1 MTAGLRVVS
10 PGLMTTLQDLGRP
23 GFQRL
28 GIPVSGALDPI
39 SLRAANVIVGN
50 AAATAALE
58 IGYQGPTL
66 AVEADSVRVALA
78 GVGAPLDILD
88 ESGAA
93 QRVPALTSVRLRR
106 GERLRV
112 GALSG
117 GAVAYLA
124 VEGGFAIEPVLGS
137 RSTYARGGIGGFAG
151 RAIAA
156 GDVLPLCG
164 DTAAEREERM
174 LPSLDLARPSRFRL
188 VLGPQDDYF
197 TEAAIR
203 TLQEASYTV
212 SPATDRMGMRLEGPL
227 LAHAKGFN
235 IVSDGIGPGAI
246 QVPGNGLPIVLLAD
260 RQTTGGYPKV
270 AAVISADLPALG
282 RLTPGAK
289 VAFQA
294 VSIDE
299 AEAAR
304 REMAARIADMEASV
318 MPARREG
325 VIDEAKLMAA
335 NLVSGAVDARD

>member
-1 MTAGLRVVS
+1 MTAGLRAVS

-58 IGYQGPTL
+58 IAYQGPTL